1 MLTTEERDVARAA
14 AAVLQ
19 SEMPAGFT
27 GAVESALASGGR
39 QQAPPT
45 YEPGTAIAL
54 GSLLVSAASLAWT
67 IYKDLRKETAQPSKS
82 VLARK
87 VRLRLSDEQMIDA
100 NRAERII
107 EVVVEEVVKA
117 DPR

>member
-1 MLTTEERDVARAA
+1 V
-14 AAVLQ
+14 
-19 SEMPAGFT
+19 
-27 GAVESALASGGR
+27 LASGSS
-39 QQAPPT
+39 QQPPPI

-67 IYKDLRKETAQPSKS
+67 IYKDLRKETAQPSKT

-87 VRLRLSDEQMIDA
+87 VRLRLSEGQRLDA
-100 NRAERII
+100 SQAERII

-117 DPR
+117 DPQ